1 MKIAC
6 MRCKRKKIKCDKIE
20 PACNQCTAAKTE
32 CQYGERRQRLRA
44 TQQRGSMQHLS
55 ERLELLENRMSGPA
69 TEFSPP
75 TTSPT
80 SRYKAPSTATT
91 SIDQVLSPAAS
102 LMTSDG
108 QESWVYRMA
117 SDVRR
122 NLQSQET
129 PISTPTP
136 RIDDAMLS
144 LNEALEDL
152 GRLRI
157 RTHSRDV
164 DSDLGAEE
172 VKASINAFVQLMGNM
187 VVPETFA
194 ITFDTDLLCVLPN
207 ISKSSY
213 VKVDPGVYV
222 MYYNALYYGLHQIRG
237 PGDTV
242 AQSMYLKV
250 LESVP
255 AWLNAPAD
263 TDMDGH
269 TAALTAWT
277 AIVNN
282 DYELSWKFHCK
293 ACHYIKA
300 REIDL
305 LDVIPA
311 KTFDEEDKRN
321 TQRFLYWHILSID
334 ALYRLIYGRPT
345 VVRWVAN
352 KVRPP
357 AVFRPGNMHPS
368 PSQAMLLVVWV
379 RYTMMTAEMLNEVD
393 NNLSHERDEGIQ
405 QQVDDFCI
413 KLEDLI
419 AEWKMESMIIDEDVP
434 QTLRYLIADHV
445 MNIYAIIIGMRR
457 LVQVVPNSSPVNA
470 ITLRAARKV
479 AQITLDFT
487 IGPAPADTAQSIYF
501 YFITFYPFCAVFSLY
516 EHILACANP
525 EDCEQDIQ
533 LLERVGAT
541 MAEASALRSDFVP
554 FARTINALNKVSRT
568 IQDERRKER
577 GHGDDATG
585 ATAHTMP
592 DFDMSAFASF
602 SEFPSNFEDGNQPL
616 GFIRALENDFTS
628 RNWNEGWWD
637 VGADLPHT

>member
-1 MKIAC
+1 
-6 MRCKRKKIKCDKIE
+6 
-20 PACNQCTAAKTE
+20 
-32 CQYGERRQRLRA
+32 
-44 TQQRGSMQHLS
+44 
-55 ERLELLENRMSGPA
+55 
-69 TEFSPP
+69 
-75 TTSPT
+75 
-80 SRYKAPSTATT
+80 
-91 SIDQVLSPAAS
+91 
-102 LMTSDG
+102 
-108 QESWVYRMA
+108 MA

-129 PISTPTP
+129 PIGTPTP

-144 LNEALEDL
+144 LNEALDDL

-157 RTHSRDV
+157 RTHSHEV
-164 DSDLGAEE
+164 EFDLPPEE
-172 VKASINAFVQLMGNM
+172 VKASIDAFVQLMGNM

-194 ITFDTDLLCVLPN
+194 TTFDADLLRVLPN
-207 ISKSSY
+207 IIKSSY

-237 PGDTV
+237 PGDAA

-250 LESVP
+250 LEAVP
-255 AWLNAPAD
+255 AWLNASAD

-300 REIDL
+300 REIDII
-305 LDVIPA
+305 DVIPA
-311 KTFDEEDKRN
+311 KTFEEEDKRD

-345 VVRWVAN
+345 VVSPFLQLYFGWHRIALTLAKVRWAPN

-368 PSQAMLLVVWV
+368 ASQAMLLVVWV
-379 RYTMMTAEMLNEVD
+379 RYTVMTAEMLNEVD
-393 NNLSHERDEGIQ
+393 NNHTHERDGGIQ
-405 QQVDDFCI
+405 QQIDDFCI

-419 AEWKMESMIIDEDVP
+419 AEWKMESIIIDNDVP
-434 QTLRYLIADHV
+434 RTLRYLTADHV
-445 MNIYAIIIGMRR
+445 MNIYAIMIGMKR
-457 LVQVVPNSSPVNA
+457 LIKPVPNSSPVDA

-501 YFITFYPFCAVFSLY
+501 
-516 EHILACANP
+516 
-525 EDCEQDIQ
+525 
-533 LLERVGAT
+533 
-541 MAEASALRSDFVP
+541 
-554 FARTINALNKVSRT
+554 
-568 IQDERRKER
+568 
-577 GHGDDATG
+577 
-585 ATAHTMP
+585 
-592 DFDMSAFASF
+592 
-602 SEFPSNFEDGNQPL
+602 
-616 GFIRALENDFTS
+616 
-628 RNWNEGWWD
+628 
-637 VGADLPHT
+637 